1 MVSKNALNPFAWS
14 KCPFRKHLEP
24 GESFVCDA
32 SALLLYHGDA
42 HAGDQPFAE
51 LVRKITDD
59 RVRLGPGT
67 LYAILSTFET
77 ESVIA
82 KFSQEGRRI
91 TYKITE
97 KGEKLYQDELQ
108 RLRKCLWDSQRD
120 LSTENEQS
128 AFASEGQGS
137 RRDLATV

>member
-1 MVSKNALNPFAWS
+1 MGKKA
-14 KCPFRKHLEP
+14 LEP
-24 GESFVCDA
+24 ITESMFYVLMC
-32 SALLLYHGDA
+32 LHNRNMYGTEI
-42 HAGDQPFAE
+42 AE